1 MAKSALTIP
10 IRVMLLVTILLSIS
24 IITPVQATK
33 NSGLPGVVTFKGS
46 PPKPVCVGTNYKIV
60 VSYRVDYSTKSS
72 ALPPP
77 NATGIMLVSSNLV
90 GAIAHPDA
98 QFPNGVISINY
109 TASKAGEESVSAML
123 TYGDY
128 DPIRSDPLKFTV
140 QKCQYKFSISANAVV
155 ETSHGNADEIYK
167 GDGGLKVA
175 DDGTITGTIPIHW
188 SFQLKSDESN
198 PLGCVLTP
206 QPQLDSMKMHV
217 SGKVQ
222 TNNWL
227 VTSTKT
233 LKLSF
238 WYDELKMPSA
248 NVVCKASGVSIPFII
263 PSVNPVSVL
272 RKTWDASGGGSDK
285 ATDSFGPGEVIFKVS
300 PDTDA
305 TK

>member
-1 MAKSALTIP
+1 MAKADLTIP
-10 IRVMLLVTILLSIS
+10 VRVMLLVTILLSIS

-33 NSGLPGVVTFKGS
+33 ISSLPGIITFKGS
-46 PPKPVCVGTNYKIV
+46 PSKPVCVGTNYTIV
-60 VSYRVDYSTKSS
+60 VSYQVDYSTKSS
-72 ALPPP
+72 SLPPP
-77 NATGIMLVSSNLV
+77 SATGIMIVSSTLNGV
-90 GAIAHPDA
+90 GGHSDA
-98 QFPNGVISINY
+98 QFPSGEKSINY
-109 TASKAGEESVSAML
+109 TASKAGEESISAML

-128 DPIRSDPLKFTV
+128 DPIRSAPLKFTV
-140 QKCQYKFSISANAVV
+140 QKCQYKFSISAHAVV

-188 SFQLKSDESN
+188 SFMLKSDESN

-222 TNNWL
+222 TNDWL

-238 WYDELKMPSA
+238 WYDDLKMPSA
-248 NVVCKASGVSIPFII
+248 NVVCKASGVSVPFII

-285 ATDSFGPGEVIFKVS
+285 ATDSFGPGEVIFSVS
-300 PDTDA
+300 PDPDA